1 MRTLNSLFDDCVEKY
16 KDNVCL
22 LENSGSGYEP
32 TTYLEARDEVHRFA
46 AGLLSLGIQKGDC
59 LALLSEGRNK
69 WLYSEMGILY
79 NGAINVPLS
88 TRLEEPAEIK
98 FRLEHSGS
106 RMLIISGREAH
117 KIQTLKKEISSLEKV
132 IYLDPRESYEE
143 DELFFDDVSAMG
155 DEYLKENAAKFKTRW
170 KSIKEDDYANIC
182 YTSGTTA
189 DPKGIILTHR
199 NYTANVEQ
207 ARSVMPVPEWYVT
220 LLYLPWDHAFAH
232 TAGLYTIISA
242 GASMA
247 SVQLAKTQTEAIKNF
262 PRNIR
267 EVRPTFMFSVPAI
280 AKNFKKNI
288 EAGIRE
294 KGRVIEKLFHHAIR
308 VAKYYN
314 GIGSDKGKGFRL
326 LLKPYIRLF
335 DRILFKKI
343 REGFGGRMIFF
354 VGGAAL
360 LDLEL
365 QKFFYAIGIPMYQ
378 GYGLTE
384 AAPVICANAPH
395 RHKLGSSGILVT
407 ELEIRICDENRREL
421 PQGEKG
427 EIVVKG
433 ENVMKGYWKNEEA
446 TRAALYD
453 GWLYTGDM
461 GYIDEEGFIYVL
473 GRFKSLLI
481 ADDGEKYSPEGIEEA
496 FTEYVPFVEQC
507 LMYNNQDPY
516 CVVLVV
522 PNKDA
527 MNRWLKAQKIE
538 KGSVDATTA
547 VLKELERQIAEFRT
561 GGKYEDSF
569 PQRWMPAAIGV
580 LPESFSQENHQLN
593 SMNKLVR
600 DKVTAAYT
608 QRMKY
613 MYTPEA
619 KNITNEQNL
628 ASLGEI

>member
-1 MRTLNSLFDDCVEKY
+1 
-16 KDNVCL
+16 
-22 LENSGSGYEP
+22 
-32 TTYLEARDEVHRFA
+32 
-46 AGLLSLGIQKGDC
+46 
-59 LALLSEGRNK
+59 
-69 WLYSEMGILY
+69 
-79 NGAINVPLS
+79 
-88 TRLEEPAEIK
+88 
-98 FRLEHSGS
+98 
-106 RMLIISGREAH
+106 
-117 KIQTLKKEISSLEKV
+117 
-132 IYLDPRESYEE
+132 
-143 DELFFDDVSAMG
+143 MG
-155 DEYLKENAAKFKTRW
+155 DEYLKENAAEFEKRW
-170 KSIKEDDYANIC
+170 KSIQEDDYANIC

-189 DPKGIILTHR
+189 DPKGIILSHR

-207 ARSVMPVPEWYVT
+207 SRSTMAVPEWYTT

-242 GASMA
+242 GATLA

-262 PRNIR
+262 PKNIKQ
-267 EVRPTFMFSVPAI
+267 VRPTFMFSVPAI

-294 KGRVIEKLFHHAIR
+294 KGPVIEKLFNHAIN
-308 VAKYYN
+308 VAKRYN
-314 GIGSDKGKGFRL
+314 GIGWDKGKGLSFV
-326 LLKPYIRLF
+326 LKPYIWLF
-335 DRILFKKI
+335 DKIIFKKV

-384 AAPVICANAPH
+384 AAPVICANAAN
-395 RHKLGSSGILVT
+395 RHKLGSSGIIVSN
-407 ELEIRICDENRREL
+407 LEVKICDEDGKEL
-421 PQGEKG
+421 PHGEKG

-446 TRAALYD
+446 TREALKD
-453 GWLYTGDM
+453 GWLFTGDM
-461 GYIDEEGFIYVL
+461 GYMDKDDFMYVL

-507 LMYNNQDPY
+507 MMYNNQDPY
-516 CVVLVV
+516 CIVLVI

-527 MNRWLKAQKIE
+527 MNRWLKEHNIE
-538 KGSVDATTA
+538 NGTDEAKTG
-547 VLKELERQIAEFRT
+547 VLVELERQVAEFRT
-561 GGKYEDSF
+561 GGRYAEVF

-580 LPESFSQENHQLN
+580 LPEPFSQENHQLN
-593 SMNKLVR
+593 SLNKLVR
-600 DKVTAAYT
+600 GKVTEAYVE
-608 QRMKY
+608 RMKY

-619 KNITNEQNL
+619 KNIINEQNVQ
-628 ASLGEI
+628 SLGDL

>member
-1 MRTLNSLFDDCVEKY
+1 MRTLNSLFNDSVEKY

-22 LENSGSGYEP
+22 LENQGQGYEP
-32 TTYLEARDEVHRFA
+32 TTYQEARNEVHRFA
-46 AGLLSLGIQKGDC
+46 AGLLSLGIRKGDC

-79 NGAINVPLS
+79 TGAVNVPLS
-88 TRLEEPAEIK
+88 NRLEESSEIK

-106 RMLIISGREAH
+106 RILVISGRESH
-117 KIQTLKKEISSLEKV
+117 KITSLKKEIDSLDKV
-132 IYLDPRESYEE
+132 IYLDPRDSYEE
-143 DELFFDDVSAMG
+143 DELFFDDVSKMG
-155 DEYLKENAAKFKTRW
+155 DEYLKENAAEFEKRW
-170 KSIKEDDYANIC
+170 KSIEEDDYANIC

-189 DPKGIILTHR
+189 DPKGIILSHR

-207 ARSVMPVPEWYVT
+207 SRSTMPVPEWYTT

-242 GASMA
+242 GATLA

-262 PRNIR
+262 PKNIKQ
-267 EVRPTFMFSVPAI
+267 VRPTFMFSVPAI

-294 KGRVIEKLFHHAIR
+294 KGPVIEKLFNHAIK

-314 GIGSDKGKGFRL
+314 GTGWNKGRGLSF
-326 LLKPYIRLF
+326 LLKPYIWLF
-335 DRILFKKI
+335 DKIIFKKV

-384 AAPVICANAPH
+384 AAPVICANAAH
-395 RHKLGSSGILVT
+395 RHKLGSSGIIVSN
-407 ELEIRICDENRREL
+407 LEVKICDEDGREVRR
-421 PQGEKG
+421 GEKG

-446 TRAALYD
+446 TRETLKD
-453 GWLYTGDM
+453 GWLYTRDM
-461 GYIDEEGFIYVL
+461 GYMDKDDFMYVL

-516 CVVLVV
+516 CIVLVV

-527 MNRWLKAQKIE
+527 MNRWIKENNIE
-538 KGSVDATTA
+538 KGTDEAKTG
-547 VLKELERQIAEFRT
+547 VLKELERQVAEFRT
-561 GGKYEDSF
+561 GGRYAEVF
-569 PQRWMPAAIGV
+569 PQRWMPAAIGI
-580 LPESFSQENHQLN
+580 LPEPFSQENHQLN
-593 SMNKLVR
+593 SLNKLVR
-600 DKVTAAYT
+600 GRVTEAYAE
-608 QRMKY
+608 RMKY

-619 KNITNEQNL
+619 KNINNVQNVQ
-628 ASLGEI
+628 SLGDI